1 MYITFAP
8 SKSDPRSLG
17 CSSLPVLL
25 ACFTS
30 LNSYARVKDLSME
43 DLEHLIEQKILEIL
57 GDPDSG
63 LELRGDFKS
72 QLKRRLERPSRRISH
87 EEVAARFGQD

>member
-1 MYITFAP
+1 MPQWVRPEGVI
-8 SKSDPRSLG
+8 
-17 CSSLPVLL
+17 
-25 ACFTS
+25 
-30 LNSYARVKDLSME
+30 NMARVKDLSME

-72 QLKRRLERPSRRISH
+72 QLKRRLERPPRRISH

>member
-1 MYITFAP
+1 M
-8 SKSDPRSLG
+8 
-17 CSSLPVLL
+17 
-25 ACFTS
+25 ACPEGVKRM
-30 LNSYARVKDLSME
+30 AKPKDLSME

-63 LELRGDFKS
+63 LELREDFKS
-72 QLKRRLERPSRRISH
+72 QLKRRLEKPSRRISH